1 MYMNN
6 EEARDLRRKD
16 LDGHCTPEEK
26 GLLESWDR
34 RYKRR
39 ELAELTG
46 DEKQRSLE
54 KIRASLSGGQP
65 TAGHSDET
73 QPDTGRPP
81 RQTARRYKAY
91 WRGVAAAIIVLL
103 AAGLG
108 WYLYTSSYPRTSELQ
123 VAGHT
128 DYMLPGGNK
137 AFLTL
142 AAGRKI
148 SLTDAA
154 EGKLASQAGVT
165 LTKTEGGQLMYQ
177 TGTGTQPTGPEH
189 ANTEPTGVVDPKE
202 IPWNTVKK
210 NRKRKSLNYS

>member
-6 EEARDLRRKD
+6 EEARDLLRKY

-26 GLLESWDR
+26 GLLESWYL

-39 ELAELTG
+39 DLAELTG

-103 AAGLG
+103 AAGMG
-108 WYLYTSSYPRTSELQ
+108 WYLYQNGRAYGREQ
-123 VAGHT
+123 VC
-128 DYMLPGGNK
+128 
-137 AFLTL
+137 
-142 AAGRKI
+142 
-148 SLTDAA
+148 
-154 EGKLASQAGVT
+154 Q
-165 LTKTEGGQLMYQ
+165 
-177 TGTGTQPTGPEH
+177 
-189 ANTEPTGVVDPKE
+189 
-202 IPWNTVKK
+202 
-210 NRKRKSLNYS
+210 